1 MNLLTINGMTKAF
14 TDKILFENADFSIN
28 ENEKVGVIGINGTG
42 KSTLLKIMAGIE
54 EPDSGE
60 VIKGNNVVIKYLPQN
75 PVFEKEDTILDAV
88 IKRNTTKENEWTI
101 EGDAKSILNR
111 LGFDDVSLNV
121 NTLSGGQRKRI
132 ALAAVLLAP
141 AQILILDEP
150 TNHLDSEMTEWLEEY
165 LRRYKGSIIMVTHDR
180 YFLDRV
186 TNRIVEI
193 DKGSL
198 YSYNANYER
207 FLELKEERFNIETA
221 QDRKRQSILRK
232 EIEWIR
238 RGAKA
243 RSTKQKARIDRF
255 EEMSK
260 AKGPQRDASVSM
272 NSLSQRM
279 GKKTIELEHISKS
292 FGDKKV
298 IDDFSYIF
306 LKNSHVGFVGNNGCG
321 KSTLMKIITGVI
333 TPDAGSVEIGD
344 TIKVGYFSQENEYMD
359 EELKVIDYIT
369 NVADYIRTDDGVV
382 TASQMLDKFLF
393 TGSLKYQVI
402 KRLSG
407 GEKRRLY
414 LLRILM
420 EAPNVLILDEPTND
434 LDISTMNVL
443 EDYLDTF
450 DGIVITVSH
459 DRYFLDR
466 TVDRIFAF
474 KGNGIIKQYEG
485 GYTEYHEKVMKE
497 EAPVVTVTKKA
508 DEEKNYKERVQK
520 LKFTYKEQKEFETI
534 DDDIAALENRL
545 SEIDDEMIK
554 FATDFVK
561 LKDLTEEK
569 EKTENL
575 LSEKMDRWMYLNE
588 LNEKIEEQKRDK

>member
-1 MNLLTINGMTKAF
+1 MNLLTINGMTKSF
-14 TDKILFENADFSIN
+14 TDKILFENANFSIN
-28 ENEKVGVIGINGTG
+28 ENEKVGIIGINGTG

-54 EPDSGE
+54 EPDVGE
-60 VIKGNNVVIKYLPQN
+60 VIKGNNVMVRYLPQN
-75 PVFEKEDTILDAV
+75 PVFDKDATILDAV
-88 IKRNTTKENEWTI
+88 MKDNATKDNEWTI
-101 EGDAKSILNR
+101 EGDAKSMLNK
-111 LGFDDVSLNV
+111 LGFSDITLNV
-121 NTLSGGQRKRI
+121 NTLSGGQRKKI
-132 ALAAVLLAP
+132 ALASVLLAP

-150 TNHLDSEMTEWLEEY
+150 TNHLDSDMTEWLEES
-165 LRRYKGSIIMVTHDR
+165 LRKYKGSIIMVTHDR

-193 DKGSL
+193 DKGAL
-198 YSYNANYER
+198 YSYNANYEK
-207 FLELKEERFNIETA
+207 FLELKEERFNIQVAE
-221 QDRKRQSILRK
+221 DRKRQSILRK

-243 RSTKQKARIDRF
+243 RSTKQKARIERF
-255 EEMSK
+255 EDMSAK
-260 AKGPQRDASVSM
+260 KGPQRDENVQM

-279 GKKTIELEHISKS
+279 GKKTIELNNISKS

-306 LKNSHVGFVGNNGCG
+306 LKNKHVGFVGKNGCG
-321 KSTLMKIITGVI
+321 KTTLMKIIAGVLQ
-333 TPDAGSVEIGD
+333 PDSGNVDIGD
-344 TIKVGYFSQENEYMD
+344 TIKIGYFSQENEYMD

-369 NVADYIRTDDGVV
+369 NVADYIKTDDGVI
-382 TASQMLDKFLF
+382 TASQMLEKFLF
-393 TGSLKYQVI
+393 AGSLKYQYI

-474 KGNGIIKQYEG
+474 EGNGVISQYEG
-485 GYTEYHEKVMKE
+485 GYTDYREKTADLQIV
-497 EAPVVTVTKKA
+497 EAVVEKKS
-508 DEEKNYKERVQK
+508 DDKKNYKVREQK
-520 LKFTYKEQKEFETI
+520 LKFTYMEQKEFETI
-534 DDDIAALENRL
+534 DDDIAKLEDKIK
-545 SEIDDEMIK
+545 SIDEAMTK
-554 FATDFVK
+554 YATDFVK
-561 LKDLTEEK
+561 LRELTDEK
-569 EKTENL
+569 EETEDL
-575 LSEKMDRWMYLNE
+575 LAKKMDRWLYLTE
-588 LNEKIEEQKRDK
+588 LNERIQEQKRS